1 MKTYLKLAFR
11 NVLRYKKRTIITFCT
26 IAFGLGMMAVGI
38 SLYGGVDKQAM
49 TNVINTQTG
58 HLKIYAEGYFD
69 RRDDFPLDQNI
80 TNPEQVISIL
90 REIKEVTAV
99 ESRIAFMASLINGV
113 DELPCTGVAIDTASQ
128 EFVFDI
134 RSTIVEGEF
143 LEPDEPM
150 MLIGSDL
157 ARDLMLKVGD
167 TCVIRMFTSTEDFV
181 WNALDLE
188 VKGIFQTDNP
198 QVNMGTIFIP
208 LSIARGALS
217 LDKEVTE
224 IAIRLTSREIVD
236 PLKEEISAALTSHSE
251 QLEVVTY
258 KEQMTEFLEMLKMRS
273 QAQALFPLIMLLIA
287 TLGIVN
293 TMLMA
298 VLERVREIG
307 MLQAMGMK
315 RWDIMKLFI
324 LEGAFIGFFGSI
336 VGCIIGALGGWYLEV
351 KGFNMGGLGQEVSDM
366 IASVYPARDV
376 FYGDLTLGVLVF
388 TLVFGTVV
396 SILASLYPAY
406 RAVKIDP
413 IKALRHV

>member
-1 MKTYLKLAFR
+1 MKIYLKLALR
-11 NVLRYKKRTIITFCT
+11 NVFRYKKRTIITFCT

-38 SLYGGVDKQAM
+38 SLYGGIDKQAM
-49 TNVINTQTG
+49 TNVIDSQTG
-58 HLKIYAEGYFD
+58 HLKIYAKGYFD
-69 RRDDFPLDQNI
+69 RRDDFPLDMTI
-80 TNPEQVISIL
+80 KKPERVLPIL
-90 REIKEVTAV
+90 KRIKEVEAV
-99 ESRIAFMASLINGV
+99 EGRISFMASLIYGV
-113 DELPCTGVAIDTASQ
+113 DELPCTGVAMDTESQ

-157 ARDLMLKVGD
+157 ARDLRLKVGD
-167 TCVIRMFTSTEDFV
+167 SCVIRMFTSTEDFV

-208 LSIARGALS
+208 LGIAQEALS
-217 LDKEVTE
+217 LGKEVTE
-224 IAIRLTSREIVD
+224 IAIRLTDRKIVD
-236 PLKEEISAALTSHSE
+236 PLKEKILSALTNHSE
-251 QLEVVTY
+251 QLEIATY
-258 KEQMTEFLEMLKMRS
+258 KEQMAEFLEMLKMRS
-273 QAQALFPLIMLLIA
+273 RAQALFPLIMLLIA

-298 VLERVREIG
+298 VMERVREIG
-307 MLQAMGMK
+307 MLRAMGMK
-315 RWDIMKLFI
+315 RWNIMKLFI

-351 KGFNMGGLGQEVSDM
+351 KGFNMGGFGQEISDM

-376 FYGDLTLGVLVF
+376 FYGDLTLGVLIF

>member
-1 MKTYLKLAFR
+1 
-11 NVLRYKKRTIITFCT
+11 
-26 IAFGLGMMAVGI
+26 
-38 SLYGGVDKQAM
+38 
-49 TNVINTQTG
+49 
-58 HLKIYAEGYFD
+58 
-69 RRDDFPLDQNI
+69 
-80 TNPEQVISIL
+80 
-90 REIKEVTAV
+90 
-99 ESRIAFMASLINGV
+99 MASLINGV
-113 DELPCTGVAIDTASQ
+113 DELPCTGVAMDTESPDT
-128 EFVFDI
+128 VFEI
-134 RSTIVEGEF
+134 RPSLVDGEF
-143 LEPDEPM
+143 LEPGERK

-208 LSIARGALS
+208 LGVAREALS
-217 LDKEVTE
+217 LERDVTE
-224 IAIRLTSREIVD
+224 IVLKLKNRKIAD
-236 PLKEEISAALTSHSE
+236 PMKGRIQSTLKGLPDE
-251 QLEVVTY
+251 LEVVTY
-258 KEQMTEFLEMLKMRS
+258 KEQMTEFLEMLRMRS

-307 MLQAMGMK
+307 MLRAMGMK
-315 RWDIMKLFI
+315 RKDIMKLFI

-351 KGFNMGGLGQEVSDM
+351 KGFSMGGLGQEISDM

-376 FYGDLTLGVLVF
+376 FYGDLTIGVLVF
-388 TLVFGTVV
+388 TLVFGTAV